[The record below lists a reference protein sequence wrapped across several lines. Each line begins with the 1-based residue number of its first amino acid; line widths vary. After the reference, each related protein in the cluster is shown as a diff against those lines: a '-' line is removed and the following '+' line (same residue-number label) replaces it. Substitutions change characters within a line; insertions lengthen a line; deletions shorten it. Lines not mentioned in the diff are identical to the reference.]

1 MIKLNIGG
9 NEGASSIRSRIENIY
24 DRLAG
29 GDDYQR
35 NENKL
40 RVIQI
45 CVITVSAAA
54 TGYVNAFAHKERI
67 GWIGAGVLAILIMGF
82 VEVFY
87 FTLRHGLSTTYK
99 SGMQRLAARLSYRT
113 IQLTMILNA
122 AVLCSWITGVPMPP
136 FLASWNRLSI
146 IVHFAMALLGVAAVR
161 DSNPVVTHRILE
173 LKAETARQDLIT
185 IRKATMIGNPLV
197 LFAAKLRGFLDGVRL
212 ARDLLGGKVNSPIYN
227 PNQTGA
233 IPTVRPG
240 QIDIWS
246 CLLLRDAFQ
255 EYRLIRNVNN
265 SDGVR
270 KSETN
275 SSMSAQTGDHMG
287 EQSKEYSHREFLYKL
302 INKPWDKDCVNNDH
316 STVESERPSEQYNK
330 TLDALIEHPKR
341 LSQWLKEILPEATN
355 GWWDIRDKGN
365 RMELKFRWR
374 DPNLQVITPLRLTS
388 EQLTSLKQS
397 DYEDARSRLRD
408 QISLGLHKLSLDPV
422 KRDKVLL
429 VAQKLCIDIE
439 HDQAQGKLHK
449 EKGA

>member
-24 DRLAG
+24 DRLAS

-40 RVIQI
+40 RLIQI
-45 CVITVSAAA
+45 CVITLSAAG

-67 GWIGAGVLAILIMGF
+67 GWIGAVMLAILIMGF

-99 SGMQRLAARLSYRT
+99 SGLQRLFARLSYRT
-113 IQLTMILNA
+113 IQFTMILNA

-146 IVHFAMALLGVAAVR
+146 IVYFSMALLGVAAVR
-161 DSNPVVTHRILE
+161 DSSPVVTHRILE
-173 LKAETARQDLIT
+173 LKAETARQDIIT

-212 ARDLLGGKVNSPIYN
+212 ARDLLGGKVNSPTYN
-227 PNQTGA
+227 LNQTGK
-233 IPTVRPG
+233 IPTVRSG

-246 CLLLRDAFQ
+246 CLLLPDASQ
-255 EYRLIRNVNN
+255 EFSLISNINN
-265 SDGVR
+265 SDRVR
-270 KSETN
+270 KSEAN
-275 SSMSAQTGDHMG
+275 PSMSEHTDGHMG
-287 EQSKEYSHREFLYKL
+287 EKSREYDHRDFLYKL
-302 INKPWDKDCVNNDH
+302 IHQPRDNECVKDDH
-316 STVESERPSEQYNK
+316 SAVESEQPSEQDNK
-330 TLDALIEHPKR
+330 TLDPLIEHPKR

-365 RMELKFRWR
+365 RVELKFRWR

-388 EQLTSLKQS
+388 EQLASLKQS
-397 DYEDARSRLRD
+397 DYEEAKSRLRK

-422 KRDKVLL
+422 KRDKTLL
-429 VAQKLCIDIE
+429 VARKLGIDIE
-439 HDQAQGKLHK
+439 QDQAQ
-449 EKGA
+449 E